1 MVTCE
6 QVLRELSNFIDGDI
20 DPGLRSE
27 IEDHLRQCH
36 RCSVLYDTTRK
47 VLYVVGDERVF
58 EIPAGYSER
67 LHEFLAAR
75 IGK

>member
-6 QVLRELSNFIDGDI
+6 QVLRELSNFMDGDV
-20 DPGLRSE
+20 DPGLRSA

-36 RCSVLYDTTRK
+36 RCSVLYDSTRK

-58 EIPAGYSER
+58 EIPSGYSER
-67 LHEFLAAR
+67 LHAFLTER
-75 IGK
+75 MGK